1 MEASQRRGHNAAIG
15 IYHYPK
21 NYSYYS
27 QTTKTTKQ
35 SYHYHHIVP
44 TPPRL
49 PLLQFPLR
57 AAAASAAADSN
68 AILGRL
74 AYLVQQQAWLKI
86 DDYVV
91 QCESR
96 TNKRE
101 KHFAHFTT
109 NQSFLLPTSW
119 LVPLVPHYWLLLLPL
134 CHKPVGVANM
144 ILSVTSVL
152 KLQVSA
158 LISNCFSK

>member
-57 AAAASAAADSN
+57 AAAAVPPPPLTLMQSQAALLTQSSSRPGLKQTTMQSSAN
-68 AILGRL
+68 
-74 AYLVQQQAWLKI
+74 
-86 DDYVV
+86 
-91 QCESR
+91 
-96 TNKRE
+96 RE
-101 KHFAHFTT
+101 R
-109 NQSFLLPTSW
+109 
-119 LVPLVPHYWLLLLPL
+119 
-134 CHKPVGVANM
+134 
-144 ILSVTSVL
+144 TSVKNTL
-152 KLQVSA
+152 HTSPPTKVFYYQLVGQYLSSLITGCFYFRCATNLSA
-158 LISNCFSK
+158 WQI